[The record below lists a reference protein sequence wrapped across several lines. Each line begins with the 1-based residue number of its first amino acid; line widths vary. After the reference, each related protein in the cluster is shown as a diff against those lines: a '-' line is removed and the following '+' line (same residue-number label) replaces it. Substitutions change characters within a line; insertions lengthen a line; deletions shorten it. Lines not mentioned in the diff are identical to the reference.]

1 MTSEERAERIRKAHE
16 HVLNAIHEIS
26 AARMLLWEV
35 KGQDVSPELAEI
47 RKRLDVMIAEW
58 DRRMSP

>member
-1 MTSEERAERIRKAHE
+1 MTPEERAEHVRTAHE
-16 HVLNAIHEIS
+16 HVLNAIHEMS
-26 AARMLLWEV
+26 AARMALWGV
-35 KGQDVSPELAEI
+35 KGDGVSDELAEI